1 MNTLP
6 RKRPLA
12 TSSKKAPRM
21 REQEAKDNGSRDSD
35 TISNISAGSTVVLS
49 VVNVEQSTQHSGQG
63 TTMALRPNKR
73 RSSTPVVLDEHE
85 QETPRPIVIKPLPD
99 EKLRCMTV
107 EITEND
113 VLCGRGGATNHHKGN
128 IAFRTLVSANQPKY
142 VKTPRLHRSDI
153 AKSIVAEIRE
163 KNGRFLKKVGKNI
176 WEDIGDTKATAK
188 ASQALREGLAGNV
201 RHVVRHSGVGTQALK
216 RLGFEVNPAMEI
228 VSREKIEERLF
239 SPTR

>member
-1 MNTLP
+1 MNILP
-6 RKRPLA
+6 QKRPLA
-12 TSSKKAPRM
+12 TSSKNAPRM
-21 REQEAKDNGSRDSD
+21 REQEAKDTGSRDSE
-35 TISNISAGSTVVLS
+35 TTSNSSARSTVVLS
-49 VVNVEQSTQHSGQG
+49 VVNVEQSTQHSDQG
-63 TTMALRPNKR
+63 TTMSLRPNKR

-85 QETPRPIVIKPLPD
+85 QEAPRPIVIKTLPE
-99 EKLRCMTV
+99 EKLTCMTV

-113 VLCGRGGATNHHKGN
+113 VLCGRGGVTNHHKGN

-163 KNGRFLKKVGKNI
+163 KNGRFLKKIGQNI

-201 RHVVRHSGVGTQALK
+201 RHVVKQSGVGTQALK
-216 RLGFEVNPAMEI
+216 RLGFEVNPAMDF
-228 VSREKIEERLF
+228 VSRETIEERLF